1 MTQNINIRDISPLS
15 HITGDLT
22 KALHNYESILNG
34 IVTWNTTDN
43 PNVTVRLMTDTEP
56 GFVDYTFPSR
66 KMYTTDGHVVGT
78 TDVKGGLFDY
88 GHRLALPATRTDMT
102 KIRITVNPAIA
113 NTRIKW
119 RLYEDAYIC
128 REESDT
134 ASVDYEKDTFIA
146 VNNNGAY
153 TLFVTTGNV
162 AAGTSISL
170 SNNTERAVDLWK
182 SYMVPYYP
190 GITGMVTYVT
200 NRDGV
205 PVRAYVLVDPSK
217 NGSPGATGNGW
228 HLVGENV
235 NAYNNDHTVSPGQI
249 CLYYTKQDFSD
260 AALYAYIGNEFIKK
274 ADDIVSPFV
283 NGELDVANWIGPV
296 MPVPVAE
303 FTDTSVVSH
312 TPKTDIKGYVFEA
325 LTNEKSQVTALG
337 NVVVR
342 EGKSEPHQGLGV
354 FSSCNYISWPQ
365 SDMPIWYGN
374 RVYGPSDDYT
384 AKMTFHHADD
394 EVKMVNIVN
403 YDGPDMDRGLAIYLP
418 AEDLVSGENGEPAYV
433 EAQDGATFE
442 FMFRIW
448 PNTALNGAETADLI
462 VNKAQIYVYSV
473 PTSDSE
479 DGAVILAKFSM
490 ARLTNFYLWAEN
502 VAVPNRPVFYKA
514 KFIYS
519 RDAKAWKTEDYYQ
532 IPDHIFLSPKG
543 FVDPSVRGE
552 DGVYGNGDV
561 FSGVETAGFPLMQDP
576 FGGLDLSPIKL
587 NRIET
592 ES

>member
-15 HITGDLT
+15 HITGDLA

-43 PNVTVRLMTDTEP
+43 TNVTVRLMTDTEP

-66 KMYTTDGHVVGT
+66 QMYATDGHVVGT

-134 ASVDYEKDTFIA
+134 ASVDYETNTFIA
-146 VNNNGAY
+146 VNDNGAY

-190 GITGMVTYVT
+190 GIIGMVTYVT
-200 NRDGV
+200 NRNGV

-217 NGSPGATGNGW
+217 DGSPDATGNGW

-260 AALYAYIGNEFIKK
+260 AALYAYIGDEFIKK
-274 ADDIVSPFV
+274 ADEIVSPFV
-283 NGELDVANWIGPV
+283 NGELDVTNWIGPV

-303 FTDTSVVSH
+303 ITDTSVVSH

-365 SDMPIWYGN
+365 SDMPIWYEN

-384 AKMTFHHADD
+384 AKMIFHHADD

-479 DGAVILAKFSM
+479 DGAVIMAKFSM